1 MQRHIITIHQVIHFY
16 NLKTNHI
23 LAAQR
28 GKIEKNKKPEIV
40 SIPKMLRDLR
50 RAESDSEL
58 VFILTEKDIL
68 FLVQNVWDSRS
79 AISYSDEVNLICQQ
93 FVFQK

>member
-1 MQRHIITIHQVIHFY
+1 MTKKLTTDNF
-16 NLKTNHI
+16 HI

-68 FLVQNVWDSRS
+68 FCNNVLPSP
-79 AISYSDEVNLICQQ
+79 N
-93 FVFQK
+93 

>member
-1 MQRHIITIHQVIHFY
+1 MTF
-16 NLKTNHI
+16 I

-79 AISYSDEVNLICQQ
+79 AISYSDEVNDLSAIYLENSLGVLTKLLLRGNYII
-93 FVFQK
+93 FI

>member
-1 MQRHIITIHQVIHFY
+1 
-16 NLKTNHI
+16 
-23 LAAQR
+23 
-28 GKIEKNKKPEIV
+28 
-40 SIPKMLRDLR
+40 MLRDLR

-79 AISYSDEVNLICQQ
+79 AISYSDEVNDLSAIYLENSLGVLTKLLLRGNYII
-93 FVFQK
+93 FI

>member
-1 MQRHIITIHQVIHFY
+1 
-16 NLKTNHI
+16 
-23 LAAQR
+23 
-28 GKIEKNKKPEIV
+28 
-40 SIPKMLRDLR
+40 MLRDLR

-79 AISYSDEVNLICQQ
+79 AISYSDEVNLISQQ
-93 FVFQK
+93 FISKIASGF

>member
-1 MQRHIITIHQVIHFY
+1 
-16 NLKTNHI
+16 
-23 LAAQR
+23 
-28 GKIEKNKKPEIV
+28 
-40 SIPKMLRDLR
+40 MLRDLR

-93 FVFQK
+93 FISKIGD

>member
-1 MQRHIITIHQVIHFY
+1 
-16 NLKTNHI
+16 
-23 LAAQR
+23 
-28 GKIEKNKKPEIV
+28 
-40 SIPKMLRDLR
+40 MLRDLR

-79 AISYSDEVNLICQQ
+79 AISYSDEV
-93 FVFQK
+93 

>member
-1 MQRHIITIHQVIHFY
+1 
-16 NLKTNHI
+16 
-23 LAAQR
+23 
-28 GKIEKNKKPEIV
+28 
-40 SIPKMLRDLR
+40 MLRDLR

-79 AISYSDEVNLICQQ
+79 AISYSDEVSKTSQVLKLLLRGNYIIW
-93 FVFQK
+93 

>member
-1 MQRHIITIHQVIHFY
+1 
-16 NLKTNHI
+16 
-23 LAAQR
+23 
-28 GKIEKNKKPEIV
+28 
-40 SIPKMLRDLR
+40 MLRDLR

-79 AISYSDEVNLICQQ
+79 AISYSDEVNDLSAISR
-93 FVFQK
+93 K

>member
-1 MQRHIITIHQVIHFY
+1 
-16 NLKTNHI
+16 
-23 LAAQR
+23 
-28 GKIEKNKKPEIV
+28 
-40 SIPKMLRDLR
+40 MLRDLR

-93 FVFQK
+93 FISKIASGS